1 MAKGNQCIYKSI
13 AKEVEHGKIIQDIL
27 EIEHNGEMFP
37 LFTVIPPTH
46 CFVCGNK
53 LRPNENYE
61 RFIISSYGIIVSP
74 TTYWICSNEMC
85 KKHHTDKIIGVTES
99 ANYSDEFIEK
109 QKSVRYGSHCSLWN
123 THFAGEIFTEGLTDD
138 SGRAPCATT
147 LWKYEQ
153 AQGRISCEELSN
165 QKIDFNGKL
174 YIDGYW
180 VKAGWKKY
188 IEAQMGRKFTI
199 KQWKRIQN
207 KIIYV
212 VATEDY
218 VVLDF
223 QITNYMP
230 SYLELVPL
238 LKRIKNRIPEEQIL
252 KFVSDEDK
260 AIIGSVKS
268 VFPNVSHSFCV
279 FHQLKNVTKKYLDEF
294 GKIENIPHYDRQ
306 IYELATDLILSESVI
321 HLSVHYRNIM
331 EMVSDGIVSKASKK
345 VFVYIKEIYSKNRE
359 LLEAGFTPETNNVM
373 EQLFSMIND
382 FVNQARSFKTKDGLA
397 NFFYNLFAFMN
408 KRMFNTGKWKG
419 NSPLDRALKN
429 CG

>member
-1 MAKGNQCIYKSI
+1 MSKGNQCINKSI
-13 AKEVEHGKIIQDIL
+13 AKEVEHGKIIQDIP
-27 EIEHNGEMFP
+27 ETEHNGEMFP
-37 LFTVIPPTH
+37 LFTVIPPRD
-46 CFVCGNK
+46 CFVCGSK
-53 LRPNENYE
+53 LRPNENYD
-61 RFIISSYGIIVSP
+61 RFIISSYGIIVCP

-85 KKHHTDKIIGVTES
+85 KKHHTDKIIGVTGS

-123 THFAGEIFTEGLTDD
+123 TRIAGEIFTEGLTDD

-199 KQWKRIQN
+199 KQWKRIRN

-223 QITNYMP
+223 QITNNMP

-397 NFFYNLFAFMN
+397 NFCYNLFAFMN
-408 KRMFNTGKWKG
+408 KRVFNTGKWKSY
-419 NSPLDRALKN
+419 SPLEKARKN

>member
-1 MAKGNQCIYKSI
+1 MAKGNQCINKSI
-13 AKEVEHGKIIQDIL
+13 AKEVEHGKIIQDIP
-27 EIEHNGEMFP
+27 ETEHNGEMFP

-53 LRPNENYE
+53 LRPNENYD
-61 RFIISSYGIIVSP
+61 RFIISSYGIIVCP

-85 KKHHTDKIIGVTES
+85 KKHHTDKIIGVTGS

-109 QKSVRYGSHCSLWN
+109 QKSIRYGSHCSLWN
-123 THFAGEIFTEGLTDD
+123 TRFAGEIFTEGLTDD

-199 KQWKRIQN
+199 KQWKRIRN

-223 QITNYMP
+223 QITNNMP

-238 LKRIKNRIPEEQIL
+238 LKRIKNRIPEEEIL

-279 FHQLKNVTKKYLDEF
+279 FHQLKKVTKKYLDEF
-294 GKIENIPHYDRQ
+294 GKIENIPYYDRQ

-321 HLSVHYRNIM
+321 HLLVHYRNIM
-331 EMVSDGIVSKASKK
+331 EMVSDGIVSKASEK
-345 VFVYIKEIYSKNRE
+345 VFEYIKDIYFKNRE
-359 LLEAGFTPETNNVM
+359 LLEAGLTPETNNVM

-408 KRMFNTGKWKG
+408 KRMFNTDK
-419 NSPLDRALKN
+419 
-429 CG
+429 

>member
-1 MAKGNQCIYKSI
+1 
-13 AKEVEHGKIIQDIL
+13 
-27 EIEHNGEMFP
+27 
-37 LFTVIPPTH
+37 
-46 CFVCGNK
+46 
-53 LRPNENYE
+53 
-61 RFIISSYGIIVSP
+61 
-74 TTYWICSNEMC
+74 
-85 KKHHTDKIIGVTES
+85 
-99 ANYSDEFIEK
+99 
-109 QKSVRYGSHCSLWN
+109 
-123 THFAGEIFTEGLTDD
+123 
-138 SGRAPCATT
+138 
-147 LWKYEQ
+147 
-153 AQGRISCEELSN
+153 
-165 QKIDFNGKL
+165 
-174 YIDGYW
+174 
-180 VKAGWKKY
+180 
-188 IEAQMGRKFTI
+188 MGRKFTN
-199 KQWKRIQN
+199 KQWKRIRN

-238 LKRIKNRIPEEQIL
+238 LNRIKNRIPEIEIS

-268 VFPNVSHSFCV
+268 VFPDVSHSFCV
-279 FHQLKNVTKKYLDEF
+279 FHQLKNVTKKYLYEF
-294 GKIENIPHYDRQ
+294 GKIENIPYYDRQ

-331 EMVSDGIVSKASKK
+331 EMFSKMFSDGIVSKASEK
-345 VFVYIKEIYSKNRE
+345 VFEYIKDIYFKNRE
-359 LLEAGFTPETNNVM
+359 LLEAGLTPETNNVM

-419 NSPLDRALKN
+419 YSPLDRALKN

>member
-1 MAKGNQCIYKSI
+1 MAKGNQCINKSI
-13 AKEVEHGKIIQDIL
+13 AKEVEHGKIIQDIP
-27 EIEHNGEMFP
+27 ETEHNGEMFP

-46 CFVCGNK
+46 CSVCGSK
-53 LRPNENYE
+53 LRPNENYD
-61 RFIISSYGIIVSP
+61 RFIISSYGIIVCP

-85 KKHHTDKIIGVTES
+85 KKHHTDKIIGVTGS

-109 QKSVRYGSHCSLWN
+109 QKCVRYGGHCSLWN
-123 THFAGEIFTEGLTDD
+123 TRIAGQIFTEGLTDD

-153 AQGRISCEELSN
+153 KQGRISSEELSN

-199 KQWKRIQN
+199 KQWKRIRN

-223 QITNYMP
+223 QITNNMP

-419 NSPLDRALKN
+419 YSPLDRALKN